1 MTSNTNYRAE
11 LYVRS
16 LSADNDYRRQEQVL
30 ERLDALVADGRLAS
44 REVYVWGTGVC
55 RQSRVAATPV
65 GVFARDRLDRI
76 AAWAAAPG
84 RSVEQFVPTTEL
96 RSAFT
101 GDVRTVTRFP
111 ALALAEFDGDDLA
124 FFAPCRD
131 RGSVVGVDDR
141 LRVLEGEPQA
151 RAPRSPTSPERSA

>member
-1 MTSNTNYRAE
+1 VG

-16 LSADNDYRRQEQVL
+16 LSADDDYGRQERVL
-30 ERLDALVADGRLAS
+30 ERLDRLVADGRLAS
-44 REVYVWGTGVC
+44 REVHVWGPGVC
-55 RQSRVAATPV
+55 RQSRVAETPAGALV
-65 GVFARDRLDRI
+65 GDRLDRI
-76 AAWAAAPG
+76 AAWAAATG

-101 GDVRTVTRFP
+101 GDVRTATRFP

-131 RGSVVGVDDR
+131 RESVVGVDGR
-141 LRVLEGEPQA
+141 LRALEGDP
-151 RAPRSPTSPERSA
+151 RPSAPRSPGPPEESV